1 MVEVERGR
9 DRCRCGIMLF
19 CSSYPRVVF
28 SLIELEYREAESN
41 QYYRMEIVGVRE
53 LEMGT
58 WDLCQDRDFYSPRK
72 TQLLESNADMLD
84 IILEGYSVDDNAL
97 SQVFHGL
104 SGLTALSL
112 QRPRLDASG
121 QGDGSGCLVTP
132 PSTSRHCIFLRDSA
146 GSSRDPKDSM
156 EAGLMFLSLNTCGR
170 LTCKYVYV
178 YQGEEGDVETVRRLL
193 YERVFGGELSGVY
206 LSRGMKESLGEL
218 YQFILRDEEGLS
230 GGLRRVSRFPQ
241 ILRPGAGGMS
251 GTDLACSQGS
261 RGAGVGEG
269 MNEELEV
276 ANEQLTRRQYYNS
289 RVFSGL
295 DLVSLLLGADGSE
308 DLDFDGET
316 ETPVLD
322 HASFVSVRSGDS
334 ENAQSVHGGRRC
346 GSGGRF
352 QVHSE
357 DGEWSMEEIMSESRR
372 MSLPLTLTNGFDY
385 QKEFRGLPRAL
396 WTEDSVLSRRLS
408 GECVHIPSLD
418 AQPFPLCSCRYLE
431 EASGEGL
438 ESSGDEDCYAG
449 SSVMLQEG
457 ANRRST
463 PVFDVVGAKN
473 YEFNSTLE
481 EYLSFVQEDFPERSS
496 GEGGGVYVL
505 NDTLRQLSESIN
517 ELPLTPVSER
527 MAENYLKYNRYLGGR
542 LNDERLFKKKWRVSQ
557 SCSRMKQ
564 PGCLLKYLAINELE
578 VRRADER
585 EEALRRLDADE
596 GSESETRALSE
607 DELERM
613 FQEEMENDDREDD
626 DEEEENDDR
635 EDDDEEDGEEND
647 DREDDDEEDGEEEEK
662 RGRSGRR
669 RGDVLPRRGVLIS
682 KRLISTLKVFWDE
695 SCDFYGL
702 NSVGGLGEEGEERR
716 ETLDLLEDDLS
727 QWHDYPYVSF
737 GSVDA
742 RIEEKE
748 NLRLSLM
755 SYVDTQLSSL

>member
-1 MVEVERGR
+1 
-9 DRCRCGIMLF
+9 
-19 CSSYPRVVF
+19 
-28 SLIELEYREAESN
+28 
-41 QYYRMEIVGVRE
+41 
-53 LEMGT
+53 
-58 WDLCQDRDFYSPRK
+58 
-72 TQLLESNADMLD
+72 
-84 IILEGYSVDDNAL
+84 
-97 SQVFHGL
+97 
-104 SGLTALSL
+104 
-112 QRPRLDASG
+112 
-121 QGDGSGCLVTP
+121 
-132 PSTSRHCIFLRDSA
+132 
-146 GSSRDPKDSM
+146 
-156 EAGLMFLSLNTCGR
+156 
-170 LTCKYVYV
+170 
-178 YQGEEGDVETVRRLL
+178 
-193 YERVFGGELSGVY
+193 
-206 LSRGMKESLGEL
+206 RGMKESLGEL
-218 YQFILRDEEGLS
+218 YQFILRDEEGLF

-251 GTDLACSQGS
+251 GTDLVCSQGS
-261 RGAGVGEG
+261 SGSGADEGV
-269 MNEELEV
+269 NEELEV

-295 DLVSLLLGADGSE
+295 DLVSLLLGGDGSD
-308 DLDFDGET
+308 DLDLDGET

-322 HASFVSVRSGDS
+322 HADLVSVRSGDS
-334 ENAQSVHGGRRC
+334 GNAQSVHGGRRC
-346 GSGGRF
+346 GSGGRL

-357 DGEWSMEEIMSESRR
+357 DGEWSMEEILSESRR

-396 WTEDSVLSRRLS
+396 WTEDSMLSRRLP

-418 AQPFPLCSCRYLE
+418 AQPFPLCSCRYQE
-431 EASGEGL
+431 DVSGEGL
-438 ESSGDEDCYAG
+438 ESGGDEDSLAG
-449 SSVMLQEG
+449 SSVMLEEG
-457 ANRRST
+457 ASRRST

-496 GEGGGVYVL
+496 EEDGGVYVL

-542 LNDERLFKKKWRVSQ
+542 LNDERLFKRKWRVSQ

-596 GSESETRALSE
+596 GSESETAALNE

-613 FQEEMENDDREDD
+613 FQEEMEMEDGGDRED
-626 DEEEENDDR
+626 
-635 EDDDEEDGEEND
+635 EDG
-647 DREDDDEEDGEEEEK
+647 EDGEEEEEDEEEEEEEEEENWDDEEEEEEEENWDNEEEEEGEK
-662 RGRSGRR
+662 GEKKKRRGRRGRSGRR
-669 RGDVLPRRGVLIS
+669 RGRDVLPRRGVLIS

-702 NSVGGLGEEGEERR
+702 NSVGGEEGEGEERR

-727 QWHDYPYVSF
+727 QWHDYP
-737 GSVDA
+737 
-742 RIEEKE
+742 RI
-748 NLRLSLM
+748 
-755 SYVDTQLSSL
+755 